1 MLKKLTGT
9 YLTLAMADIAKA
21 VKMSS
26 EVEVRNLLLSM
37 IEDKDIS
44 ARISADGTVTFF
56 DATPEFGKEDLVRL
70 LQDVQGQGEHLL
82 YLERE
87 MSKDREYLKKALKQK
102 DDLSW
107 AGPLDDDL
115 FSGSG
120 GGGGAG
126 WVDYDPMV

>member
-1 MLKKLTGT
+1 M
-9 YLTLAMADIAKA
+9 
-21 VKMSS
+21 
-26 EVEVRNLLLSM
+26 
-37 IEDKDIS
+37 
-44 ARISADGTVTFF
+44 
-56 DATPEFGKEDLVRL
+56 RL

-87 MSKDREYLKKALKQK
+87 MSKDREYLKKVRLTFSLLWARALTLLLQALKQK